1 MQDMFG
7 LAILFELSQKQR
19 SSRRQRDCGC
29 AAGGRSALH
38 RLFRLFSG
46 RRAALRANDSCRPG
60 AAK

>member
-7 LAILFELSQKQR
+7 LAILFELSQKER
-19 SSRRQRDCGC
+19 SRRRQPDCDC

-46 RRAALRANDSCRPG
+46 RRAALQANGSCHPVT
-60 AAK
+60 AK

>member
-7 LAILFELSQKQR
+7 LAMLFELSQKQH
-19 SSRRQRDCGC
+19 SRRRQPDCDC

-46 RRAALRANDSCRPG
+46 RRAALRANGSYRPG
-60 AAK
+60 TAK